1 MRRSLGCVL
10 ALVVTVPLL
19 VQAQS
24 TSKRPMQPSDVYRL
38 RSISDLQV
46 GPDGAWIAYVLST
59 VDSVKD
65 RSNADI
71 WMVSSDGSQS
81 VQLTNSSDGERQ
93 PRFSPDGKYLSFMA
107 KRGEDKHSQVYLLD
121 RRGGEAIRATEI
133 KGEIAEHRWFPD
145 GTALL
150 LTVKQA
156 STADTAASKV
166 RLPHV
171 IDRYHFKD
179 DDDGYRDRRT
189 THLYRF
195 TLSTKKLDTLT
206 TGPYDEDQPAISP
219 DGRRIAFVSNR
230 TAEPDRNENTAIY
243 LMEAK
248 PGAPAR
254 QLTDWPG
261 TESTPVWSPDG
272 KWIAYLQSSSDEP
285 FTMYG
290 QRLVAVVSPDGG
302 TSVLLSAALD
312 RPSSTPRWSTP
323 TSVSTVMADDR
334 QTPLVSFDVPGG
346 RFRRLLDGERSISN
360 LQWDAKN
367 GRWLMLMS
375 TPQRPAEI
383 FALKGNTLT
392 QLTTIHDEFLDP
404 LRLATVT
411 GFQSTSSDG
420 AVISSILYRPAG
432 ASSGRRL
439 PLVFVIHGGPVG
451 QDDYGFA
458 VTPHVLAGAG
468 YAVAVVNYRGSSGRG
483 VAFTR
488 AIYGDWGNLEVKDI
502 LGAADHLVKEGI
514 ADSTR
519 MGIGGWSYG
528 GISTNYVIASDRRF
542 RAAVSGAG
550 SSLQLS
556 MYGSDQY
563 IKQYDV
569 ELGVPWKNAEKWL
582 KVSYPFFQA
591 DRIMTPT
598 LFMASEDDFNVPV
611 IGAEQMYQ
619 ALKHTGVPTE
629 LIIYPGQHH
638 GLTVPSYIKDRLER
652 HIRWYDRFLRP

>member
-1 MRRSLGCVL
+1 MRSFLGSLLAVL
-10 ALVVTVPLL
+10 VALPSFAS
-19 VQAQS
+19 AQS
-24 TSKRPMQPSDVYRL
+24 TSQRPMHPGDVYRL

-46 GPDGAWIAYVLST
+46 APDGAWIAYVLST

-65 RSNADI
+65 RSNADL
-71 WMVSSDGSQS
+71 WMLSGDGTQS
-81 VQLTNSSDGERQ
+81 VQLTNSPDGERQ
-93 PRFSPDGKYLSFMA
+93 PRFSPDGKYLSFLG
-107 KRGEDKHSQVYLLD
+107 KRGDDKASQVYLLD
-121 RRGGEAIRATEI
+121 RRGGEAIRATEV
-133 KGEIAEHRWFPD
+133 KGEIQEHRWFPD
-145 GTALL
+145 GSALF
-150 LTVKQA
+150 LTIKEA

-166 RLPHV
+166 RRPHV
-171 IDRYHFKD
+171 IDRYQFKND
-179 DDDGYRDRRT
+179 SEGYRDRRK

-195 TLSTKKLDTLT
+195 TLSTKSLDTLT
-206 TGPYDEDQPAISP
+206 TGEFDESQADISP
-219 DGRRIAFVSNR
+219 DGRQIAFVSNR
-230 TAEPDRNENTAIY
+230 TADPDRNENSGIFV
-243 LMEAK
+243 MEAK
-248 PGAPAR
+248 PNAPAR

-272 KWIAYLQSSSDEP
+272 KRIAYLQSSSDEP

-290 QRLVAVVSPDGG
+290 QRLLAVIAPEGGSP
-302 TSVLLSAALD
+302 TLLSAVLD
-312 RPSSTPRWSTP
+312 RPSSTPRWSSNT
-323 TSVSTVMADDR
+323 TVATVMADDR
-334 QTPLVSFDVPGG
+334 QTPLVSFDAASG
-346 RFRRLLDGERSISN
+346 RHRRLLDGERSISN

-367 GRWLMLMS
+367 GRWLMLIS

-383 FALKGNTLT
+383 FALKGSALT
-392 QLTTIHDEFLDP
+392 QLTKIHDDFVAP
-404 LRLATVT
+404 LRLAKVS

-420 AVISSILYRPAG
+420 AVISSILYRPAD
-432 ASSGRRL
+432 APSGQRL

-451 QDDYGFA
+451 QDDYGYA
-458 VTPHVLAGAG
+458 VTPQVFAGAG

-514 ADSTR
+514 ADPAR

-528 GISTNYVIASDRRF
+528 GISTNYVIASDGRF
-542 RAAVSGAG
+542 KAAVSGAG
-550 SSLQLS
+550 SSLQFS

-569 ELGVPWKNAEKWL
+569 ELGVPWKNADKWM
-582 KVSYPFFQA
+582 KVSYPFFKA
-591 DRIMTPT
+591 DRITTPT

-638 GLTVPSYIKDRLER
+638 GLSVPSYIKDRLER
-652 HIRWYDRFLRP
+652 HIRWYDRYLKP